1 MIVIDSPSE
10 IKNYINKTLTPSEWY
25 HVTQEKIDKF
35 ADATSDHQWIH
46 VDEERAK
53 KEMPDGKTIAHG
65 YYMVSLLPKL
75 AAQNAEIKNTSRT
88 LNYGSDKVRFINM
101 VKVGSYVR
109 LNRTIISCEEMK
121 NGGFR
126 VVNRC
131 ELEIKDES
139 KPAFVAE
146 TISLHFPKN

>member
-1 MIVIDSPSE
+1 MVIIQNPSE
-10 IKNYINKTLTPSEWY
+10 IQNYIDKPLTPSDWY
-25 HVTQEKIDKF
+25 QVTQEKINKF

-109 LNRTIISCEEMK
+109 LIRTIVSCEEMK

-126 VVNRC
+126 VVNKC

-146 TISLHFPKN
+146 TISLHFPK

>member
-1 MIVIDSPSE
+1 MVIIQSPSE
-10 IKNYINKTLTPSEWY
+10 IPNYIDKPLTPSEWY
-25 HVTQEKIDKF
+25 HVTQEKINKF

-109 LNRTIISCEEMK
+109 LNRTIVSCEEMK

-126 VVNRC
+126 VVNKC

-146 TISLHFPKN
+146 TISLHFPK